1 MPKKIPVPDIKYVCV
16 SEADDKALDAAF
28 DYLFELLI
36 KEVSAN
42 KDLTRKE

>member
-1 MPKKIPVPDIKYVCV
+1 MAKKIPVPSIKYLPV
-16 SEADDKALDAAF
+16 EEPDEKALDTAF

-36 KEVSAN
+36 KGVSAN